1 MFQTKD
7 LRKKYSTQKDLIFP
21 DISLASTDQLL
32 IHGPSGCGKTTLLH
46 LFCGILTP
54 TSGTIRFGN
63 QEYSD
68 LKGSQMDAFRGQNIG
83 VCLQKP
89 VFIKSL
95 NSIEN
100 LFLSLHLAGKK
111 TDKKYCLDQMKV
123 LGIEHTANQMTWT
136 LSPGEQQRLM
146 FLKALIHRPKFI
158 IADEPSSS
166 LDDANAQAVIDL
178 LTTQCKSSGAM
189 LIVVSHDS
197 RIKSAFTNQILLS

>member
-7 LRKKYSTQKDLIFP
+7 LRKKYSTQKELIFP
-21 DISLASTDQLL
+21 DISLATSDQLL

-46 LFCGILTP
+46 LLCGILTP
-54 TSGTIRFGN
+54 TSGSIRFGN

-68 LKGSQMDAFRGQNIG
+68 LKGSNMDAFRGQNIG

-100 LFLSLHLAGKK
+100 LMFSLHLAGKK
-111 TDKKYCLDQMKV
+111 PDKKHCENQMKA
-123 LGIEHTANQMTWT
+123 LGIEHTMHQRTWS

-166 LDDANAQAVIDL
+166 LDDINAQAVIDL
-178 LTTQCKSSGAM
+178 LITQCKSSEAM